1 MNAQLLIVAITG
13 TNAVSLAVI
22 TAMRMLLSLG
32 YL

>member
-1 MNAQLLIVAITG
+1 MDAQRLILAIAG
-13 TNAVSLAVI
+13 TNAVSLAAA